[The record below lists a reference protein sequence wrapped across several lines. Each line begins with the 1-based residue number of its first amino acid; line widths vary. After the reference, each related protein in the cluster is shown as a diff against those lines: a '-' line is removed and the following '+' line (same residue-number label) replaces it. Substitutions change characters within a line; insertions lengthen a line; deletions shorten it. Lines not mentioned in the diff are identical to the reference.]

1 MYIKKLV
8 GVFKLLYHDSA
19 LVAQKLYYELILKSG
34 FPVKGLKPQDLEIV
48 DFGLS
53 QGELDY
59 FKKVGLGIYVLINE
73 SECGKI
79 LCFLP
84 NQYMPEH
91 RHQSVLVMPKGSEI
105 KKDFTELKIVKDFKG
120 IEEYGEDV
128 VYLVPEKENTPA
140 PKEGIL
146 IPGKQEYFHT
156 IYGTGSMFV
165 PGTPTPN
172 PTYHIPK
179 DHQPY
184 TTALHEI
191 FLEPGV
197 GHHLP
202 ANTPHSVVAGPR
214 GLVVLEISLTSR
226 DPLDIFTNPKID
238 RITHINERPQKSTR

>member
-1 MYIKKLV
+1 
-8 GVFKLLYHDSA
+8 VFRLLYPESA
-19 LVAQKLYYELILKSG
+19 LEAQKLYYELILKSG
-34 FPVKGLKPQDLEIV
+34 FPVKGLKPEDLEV
-48 DFGLS
+48 ADFGLS

-59 FKKVGLGIYVLINE
+59 FKKVGLGIYVLVNE
-73 SECGKI
+73 AECGKV

-105 KKDFTELKIVKDFKG
+105 KKGFTELKKIVKDFKG
-120 IEEYGEDV
+120 LEEYGEDA
-128 VYLVPEKENTPA
+128 VYLVPEKENTPV
-140 PKEGIL
+140 PKEGTP

-165 PGTPTPN
+165 PGKPTAN
-172 PTYHIPK
+172 PTYPIPK
-179 DHQPY
+179 DHHPH

-202 ANTPHSVVAGPR
+202 ANTPHSVVAGPE
-214 GLVVLEISLTSR
+214 GLVVLEFSLTSR
-226 DPLDIFTNPKID
+226 DPLDVFTNPKID
-238 RITHINERPQKSTR
+238 RITHIKERPKKPIR